1 MCGMT
6 RADDSAPCLG
16 LQVDPFCL
24 FRLVE
29 GRGNGESE
37 AVSQRIV
44 VAALRKAGVP
54 VFAVPNGGSRAG
66 GMREGVTLAAQ
77 GLSPGVPDLI
87 LPVPPPGRLMP
98 VALELKRA
106 DGRPGDVSER
116 QWEWLERL
124 RFAGWGTAVG
134 YGHEDALAKLR
145 AYGYRV

>member
-1 MCGMT
+1 MT
-6 RADDSAPCLG
+6 SGDDSALSVG

-29 GRGNGESE
+29 GRGSGESE

-44 VAALRKAGVP
+44 VAALRRARIA
-54 VFAVPNGGSRAG
+54 VFAIPNGGTRAG
-66 GMREGVTLAAQ
+66 GMREGVALAAQ

-87 LPVPPPGRLMP
+87 LPVSPPGRLMP

-106 DGRPGDVSER
+106 DGRPSDVSER

-124 RFAGWGTAVG
+124 RLAGWGTAVG

>member
-1 MCGMT
+1 M
-6 RADDSAPCLG
+6 
-16 LQVDPFCL
+16 DPFCL

-44 VAALRKAGVP
+44 VAALRRARIA
-54 VFAVPNGGSRAG
+54 VFAIPNGGTRAG
-66 GMREGVTLAAQ
+66 GVREGVALAAQ

-87 LPVPPPGRLMP
+87 LPVPPAGRSMP
-98 VALELKRA
+98 VAIEMKRGN
-106 DGRPGDVSER
+106 GRPGDVSER

-124 RFAGWGTAVG
+124 YLEGWGTAVG